1 MEIIFDPCV
10 GHGSL
15 LIATA
20 LVLSEKE
27 QLSSWDLVKKLHG
40 SEIDRDT
47 RMIAIKNIASV

>member
-1 MEIIFDPCV
+1 MALYAAFSLLDNYNMEIIFDPCV

-40 SEIDRDT
+40 S
-47 RMIAIKNIASV
+47 